1 MKLNLK
7 IAKVLVQ
14 LINGESIPNSLA
26 KGRLIDDLVAE
37 NIIYRKGK
45 HKKSLKLINEKG
57 LHIYLANQLQI
68 NDLYD
73 YIALKENPNST
84 RAESTKITTDSKVSK
99 ERAFKGFLVNS
110 YHSIKAELNN
120 ETLIINPQKG
130 SFIFIYDYESFKI
143 PKEITVVGV
152 ENTKNFSDIHKQKYL
167 FKNINPLFVSRYPQN
182 QNKDFIK
189 WMNSIPNN
197 YLHFGDFDFA
207 GIGIYF
213 NEYKKHLSEKA
224 TLFIPD
230 NIHNDLRNLGNR
242 ERYDKQRINFE
253 IDKIQ
258 EPKVLDLIELIK
270 KEKKGL
276 DQEYYID
283 TGRNCNDLIFF

>member
-1 MKLNLK
+1 MKLSLK

-37 NIIYRKGK
+37 NIIYRRGK
-45 HKKSLKLINEKG
+45 HKKSLELINEKG
-57 LHIYLANQLQI
+57 LHVYLANQLQI

-73 YIALKENPNST
+73 YIILRENPNST

-110 YHSIKAELNN
+110 YNSITAELNYKQI
-120 ETLIINPQKG
+120 IINPQKG
-130 SFIFIYDYESFKI
+130 SFIFIYDYETFKI
-143 PKEITVVGV
+143 PKDITVVGV
-152 ENTKNFSDIHKQKYL
+152 ENTKSFSQIQKQKHL
-167 FKNINPLFVSRYPQN
+167 FKNINPLFISRYPQN

-189 WMNSIPNN
+189 WMHSIPNN

-207 GIGIYF
+207 GIGIYL

-224 TLFIPD
+224 TLFVPK
-230 NIHNDLRNLGNR
+230 NIRSDLRKGNR

-253 IDKIQ
+253 TENIQ

-276 DQEYYID
+276 DQEYYIETD
-283 TGRNCNDLIFF
+283 R

>member
-1 MKLNLK
+1 MKLSLK

-45 HKKSLKLINEKG
+45 HKKSLELINEKG

-73 YIALKENPNST
+73 YIILRENPNST

-110 YHSIKAELNN
+110 YNSITAELNN
-120 ETLIINPQKG
+120 NIIIINPQKG

-152 ENTKNFSDIHKQKYL
+152 ENTKSFSQIHKQKYL
-167 FKNINPLFVSRYPQN
+167 FKNINPLFISRYPQN

-189 WMNSIPNN
+189 WMNSMPNN

-207 GIGIYF
+207 GIGIYL

-224 TLFIPD
+224 SLFIPKT
-230 NIHNDLRNLGNR
+230 IKSDLKKGNR
-242 ERYDKQRINFE
+242 ERYDKQSINFE
-253 IDKIQ
+253 IENIQ

-276 DQEYYID
+276 DQEYYIETD
-283 TGRNCNDLIFF
+283 K

>member
-45 HKKSLKLINEKG
+45 HKKSLELVNEKG

-73 YIALKENPNST
+73 YIILKENPNST

-110 YHSIKAELNN
+110 YNSITAELNN
-120 ETLIINPQKG
+120 NAIIINPQKG

-152 ENTKNFSDIHKQKYL
+152 ENTKNFSEIHKQKYL
-167 FKNINPLFVSRYPQN
+167 FKNLNPLFISRYPQN
-182 QNKDFIK
+182 QNRDFIK

-207 GIGIYF
+207 GIGIYL

-224 TLFIPD
+224 TLFIPK
-230 NIHNDLRNLGNR
+230 NIRSDIKKGNR
-242 ERYDKQRINFE
+242 ERFDKQRINFE
-253 IDKIQ
+253 IDEIQ
-258 EPKVLDLIELIK
+258 EPEIRELVQLIK

-276 DQEYYID
+276 DQEYYIETD
-283 TGRNCNDLIFF
+283 R